1 MLDGGKPAPEARPSL
16 LAAPVLVFG
25 FAGFAAVSG
34 LATVFGASVPRTVPQ
49 GSVGPLS
56 GMLPRDFL

>member
-1 MLDGGKPAPEARPSL
+1 
-16 LAAPVLVFG
+16 
-25 FAGFAAVSG
+25 VSG